1 MQNYADAWGS
11 NNFARYFLNSTL
23 VAVATTVLTVLL
35 ASMMAYGFAR
45 FDFPGRRILFA
56 VVVVGLTVP
65 TMLLIIPQF
74 LLARDL
80 HLLDSL
86 HGLVRSTSAR
96 NWPSARSS
104 CGRSSNG
111 CRWSWTR
118 RW

>member
-1 MQNYADAWGS
+1 M
-11 NNFARYFLNSTL
+11 
-23 VAVATTVLTVLL
+23 ATTVLTVLL

-45 FDFPGRRILFA
+45 FDFPGRRMLFA

-86 HGLVRSTSAR
+86 HGLVPVLRRHAAGLQHVPLAR
-96 NWPSARSS
+96 
-104 CGRSSNG
+104 RSSNG